1 MEGNFSDRFEA
12 EKGKKEKMGGGEER
26 SSRLKFNRVSDLL
39 PAPMKAKIS
48 NNYRRGI
55 SYRFLQARAFHCPR
69 KKAEW
74 NQGRERGGGERGKK
88 KQRRRT
94 KSHRSRHGKAWGRN
108 VGERVVR
115 VGRSS
120 SVTERDDERNACE
133 RGKLRSRG
141 DKERGG

>member
-1 MEGNFSDRFEA
+1 MRYLTQMMDVSKAGRKIYRAGINSSAWKRILWRAIFPIDS
-12 EKGKKEKMGGGEER
+12 KQKKEKRRRWGGEER

-69 KKAEW
+69 KEAEW

-88 KQRRRT
+88 KQRRREG
-94 KSHRSRHGKAWGRN
+94 KRSRTGRDTEKR
-108 VGERVVR
+108 GEETWAK
-115 VGRSS
+115 GW
-120 SVTERDDERNACE
+120 
-133 RGKLRSRG
+133 
-141 DKERGG
+141 